1 MESKSPPGTV
11 ALIRLRRQISTQI
24 AEQPVRSRRSSRHV
38 QGRYQPPPLRMDQPA
53 VMGLALFLSLIY
65 YPYNQFS
72 SFMDHIL
79 ATKLDSPLDVLGE
92 IRDRFKRL
100 RLSRNLT
107 QSGLAKRSGVTLGSL
122 KRFETSGL
130 IAFESLLKLAL
141 VLECLHDF
149 NTIAVRDDKSLSTQ
163 SLDAI
168 LAASRERK
176 KGRLT

>member
-1 MESKSPPGTV
+1 MAIKLNSPT
-11 ALIRLRRQISTQI
+11 
-24 AEQPVRSRRSSRHV
+24 
-38 QGRYQPPPLRMDQPA
+38 
-53 VMGLALFLSLIY
+53 
-65 YPYNQFS
+65 
-72 SFMDHIL
+72 
-79 ATKLDSPLDVLGE
+79 DVIGD

-122 KRFETSGL
+122 KRFETTGL

-141 VLECLHDF
+141 VLDCLDDF
-149 NTIAVRDDKSLSTQ
+149 SSVAARDDKSLSTQ